1 MNGGTEFAL
10 EKLFQMVVEKSNHRI
25 PCYAV
30 FLDVVKAFDRVY
42 IPKLLSILTE
52 MGIDPNLIRWLKS
65 YLPNRFAYVA
75 EPEFRYK
82 IANGVPQGSVLSP
95 TLFVLYVADL
105 FKDLKLY
112 YNAQYADDFVLIS
125 ARPDPYE
132 AVKELNEQLAI
143 VDKRC
148 KDRAISLDGDKCKAM
163 WFLKRARKSP
173 PLPEVKL
180 GGKTLEYVREYK
192 YLGLILDNQLTF
204 AATVEKKVKEC
215 YRRASYI
222 WRLGSA
228 SKRKRRVLWQGFVGS
243 YLFYGLCTF
252 FRFLTKSRQDALHR
266 VYFMAARNI
275 SGLIKSAYG
284 PTALQEAGLEPLQV
298 VIDGRREALL
308 GRMEGIRPK
317 RRIKQKRWDCVEVDR
332 NEKARSIELTF
343 SRWRADA
350 MYSNR
355 LKFKM
360 GVREDDL
367 CRLCSSAPETREHI
381 LFECTSVEESI
392 RSNYMRKIK
401 LILNEQD
408 DERSLSLDEVLAKD
422 KMLKKRQVTRL
433 AISLWSY
440 LQQIE
445 YIA

>member
-1 MNGGTEFAL
+1 
-10 EKLFQMVVEKSNHRI
+10 
-25 PCYAV
+25 
-30 FLDVVKAFDRVY
+30 
-42 IPKLLSILTE
+42 
-52 MGIDPNLIRWLKS
+52 
-65 YLPNRFAYVA
+65 
-75 EPEFRYK
+75 
-82 IANGVPQGSVLSP
+82 
-95 TLFVLYVADL
+95 
-105 FKDLKLY
+105 
-112 YNAQYADDFVLIS
+112 
-125 ARPDPYE
+125 
-132 AVKELNEQLAI
+132 
-143 VDKRC
+143 
-148 KDRAISLDGDKCKAM
+148 
-163 WFLKRARKSP
+163 
-173 PLPEVKL
+173 
-180 GGKTLEYVREYK
+180 
-192 YLGLILDNQLTF
+192 
-204 AATVEKKVKEC
+204 
-215 YRRASYI
+215 
-222 WRLGSA
+222 
-228 SKRKRRVLWQGFVGS
+228 
-243 YLFYGLCTF
+243 
-252 FRFLTKSRQDALHR
+252 
-266 VYFMAARNI
+266 MAARNI

-422 KMLKKRQVTRL
+422 KMLKKSQVTKL